1 MAYADNSEMKQGK
14 RLYGTKFMVESPKIL
29 KDYDNVAVILK
40 AATYSNEIKQDIYD
54 NINNKTIFF
63 E

>member
-1 MAYADNSEMKQGK
+1 MYQFQWDALHE
-14 RLYGTKFMVESPKIL
+14 
-29 KDYDNVAVILK
+29 VAVILK
-40 AATYSNEIKQDIYD
+40 AASYSGEIKQDIYD